1 MYWNNEDNRTNGG
14 HNNSSFDD
22 GDDEKKEV
30 EYLQGV
36 KIVVQPLTT
45 EQVYTASDTGR
56 PVAELRKDYPH
67 LDFDTYFQI
76 SVDQKSWWYTHTI
89 KIALLLI
96 KNGDHLVRVS
106 AMLYLV
112 NHLINSINRW

>member
-67 LDFDTYFQI
+67 SWTLILT
-76 SVDQKSWWYTHTI
+76 SKSQWIKSLGGTHT
-89 KIALLLI
+89 
-96 KNGDHLVRVS
+96 R
-106 AMLYLV
+106 
-112 NHLINSINRW
+112 